1 MVNFKN
7 SSTLVVTDR
16 AMGYGMEVSTEKSKI
31 ITSSMNNISAD
42 ISTNGQN
49 IEEVTSFKYF

>member
-31 ITSSMNNISAD
+31 MINSTNNFSEVISMNCPS
-42 ISTNGQN
+42 
-49 IEEVTSFKYF
+49 